1 MQPKQEYESKSS
13 SLFRNPAV
21 VAALVVA
28 GVAAA
33 GHWVVNLKNKA
44 EIALA
49 KEKYRHE
56 SSLAEREFEYKNK
69 LAGDEFCYKVLAD
82 AMTRNKG
89 ETEMIALD
97 VNALG
102 RHIPLGEYCKGNL
115 QEFGDFF
122 RPQAKSPSPTAAASQ
137 ASPSGQYASKPSQ
150 PASGATATASEPSC
164 KEIRPIK
171 ELGWRRGHK
180 TNYCRDMGYDGV
192 HNPYDNYAAG
202 GYCFKGDAAACITVI
217 TGG

>member
-1 MQPKQEYESKSS
+1 MQPEQVYESKSN
-13 SLFRNPAV
+13 SLFRNPSV

-33 GHWVVNLKNKA
+33 GHWVVNVKNEA
-44 EIALA
+44 EITLA
-49 KEKYRHE
+49 KEKHRHE

-82 AMTRNKG
+82 AMTRNNG
-89 ETEMIALD
+89 ETEMIAQD

-102 RHIPLGEYCKGNL
+102 RYIPLGEYCKGNL
-115 QEFGDFF
+115 QEFGDRA
-122 RPQAKSPSPTAAASQ
+122 RPQAKLLSPTAAASQ
-137 ASPSGQYASKPSQ
+137 ATSSAKSATTPSQ

-171 ELGWRRGHK
+171 ELGWTRGHK
-180 TNYCRDMGYDGV
+180 TNYCRNMGYDGV
-192 HNPYDNYAAG
+192 HNPYGNYAAG
-202 GYCFKGDAAACITVI
+202 GYCFKGDAAACIAVI